1 MSEVKEIVEGLK
13 DITEKLSTWEQD
25 FVQSIDERLSAGIGL
40 TETQVNMVNKIWD
53 EKSQK

>member
-1 MSEVKEIVEGLK
+1 MSDIKEVVQGLK
-13 DITEKLSTWEQD
+13 DMTEKLSAWEQD
-25 FVQSIDERLSAGIGL
+25 FVQSIDERLSSGIGL